1 MKSEQA
7 VEKYLCRQVHDRGGM
22 CVKLN
27 CYNGIPDRLV
37 ILPPGKDGKD
47 GKCVFVELK
56 ADGGRVAPIQCAV
69 HAKLR
74 RMGQLVFILWDF
86 SMVDSFINYFFGGR

>member
-7 VEKYLCRQVHDRGGM
+7 VEKYLCREVKDRGGM
-22 CVKLN
+22 CIKLTG
-27 CYNGIPDRLV
+27 YNGIPDRLV
-37 ILPPGKDGKD
+37 ILPDGR
-47 GKCVFVELK
+47 CVFVELK
-56 ADGGRVAPIQCAV
+56 ADGGRVAPIQCAI

-86 SMVDSFINYFFGGR
+86 SMVDGFVRYFFGDANN